1 MGISSIQRR
10 SNMPRDCLLL
20 ALVGILA
27 VLGCSGA
34 DGDSVREIPR
44 EAQRDLAA
52 VVEGGNLLA
61 VDLYKKLGEGGGNL
75 FFSPLSLS
83 TALAMT
89 SAGAAGETK
98 EEMEEVLHFPVDV
111 ETVHPSFGALAMSL
125 DQGAS
130 ADGYRLDIANR
141 LWGQP
146 DFEFE
151 EEFLAVSKQH
161 YGAGF
166 ETLDFA
172 GAPEKARETINRWV
186 EERTSN
192 RIQELL
198 PPGSIQTLTRLVLT
212 NAVYFKGD
220 WLNQFDR
227 KSTQKAPFYADG
239 ERSVET
245 PMMMRKGGYRYVRY
259 PDFQVIELP
268 YVGED
273 LSMIVVL
280 PAARDGLAAIEAQLS
295 EEKLTGWIRAL
306 AQKEVTVYL
315 PRFEMNT
322 GFAMKDTLSDMGMA
336 SAFVPPQEG
345 DPDSADFS
353 GLTGARDLYIDG
365 VFHKAF
371 VKVDEEGT
379 EAAAATG
386 VTIGLTSMPL
396 EPEVFRADHPFLF
409 LVWDR
414 VTGSILFMGRLVDPG
429 DEG

>member
-1 MGISSIQRR
+1 MHRY
-10 SNMPRDCLLL
+10 CLFL
-20 ALVGILA
+20 ALVGLLA

-34 DGDSVREIPR
+34 DGDSTREIPR
-44 EAQRDLAA
+44 LAQRDLPA
-52 VVEGGNLLA
+52 VVEGGNLFA
-61 VDLYKKLGEGGGNL
+61 VDLYRKLGEGGGNL

-111 ETVHPSFGALAMSL
+111 ESVHPSFGALAESL
-125 DQGAS
+125 AQGSAS
-130 ADGYRLDIANR
+130 GGYRLDIANR

-146 DFEFE
+146 GFEFE
-151 EEFLAVSKQH
+151 KEFLAVTKQH

-166 ETLDFA
+166 ETLDYA
-172 GAPEKARETINRWV
+172 KAPDKARETINRWV
-186 EERTSN
+186 EEQTSD

-198 PPGSIQTLTRLVLT
+198 PSGSIEALTRLVLT

-220 WLNQFDR
+220 WQNQFDR
-227 KSTQKAPFYADG
+227 KSTEQAPFYAGG
-239 ERSVET
+239 ERPVET
-245 PMMMRKGGYRYVRY
+245 PLMMSKGDYRYVRY
-259 PDFQVIELP
+259 PDFQVLELP

-280 PAARDGLAAIEAQLS
+280 PAARDGLADLEAQLS
-295 EEKLTGWIRAL
+295 NEKLTGWIRGM

-315 PRFEMNT
+315 PRFEMKT
-322 GFAMKDTLSDMGMA
+322 GFSMKDTLSEMGMP

-353 GLTGARDLYIDG
+353 RMTGARDLFING

-371 VKVDEEGT
+371 VKVNEEGT

-409 LVWDR
+409 LVRDR
-414 VTGSILFMGRLVDPG
+414 VTGSNLFMGRLVDPG

>member
-1 MGISSIQRR
+1 
-10 SNMPRDCLLL
+10 MPRNCLLL
-20 ALVGILA
+20 ALAGLLV
-27 VLGCSGA
+27 VLGCNGA
-34 DGDSVREIPR
+34 DGDSMREVRV
-44 EAQRDLAA
+44 EAKRDLPA
-52 VVEGGNLLA
+52 VVEGGNLFA
-61 VDLYKKLGEGGGNL
+61 VDLYRKLGEGGGNL

-89 SAGAAGETK
+89 SAGAAGETE

-111 ETVHPSFGALAMSL
+111 ESVHPSFGALAESL
-125 DQGAS
+125 AKGSS

-172 GAPEKARETINRWV
+172 KAPEKARETINRWV
-186 EERTSN
+186 EEQTER
-192 RIQELL
+192 RIQDLL
-198 PPGSIQTLTRLVLT
+198 PPGSIEALTRLVLT

-220 WLNQFDR
+220 WLNQFDP
-227 KSTQKAPFYADG
+227 KSTEKAPFYAEA
-239 ERSVET
+239 ERSVEV
-245 PMMMRKGGYRYVRY
+245 PLMMRKGDYRYVRY
-259 PDFQVIELP
+259 PDFQVLELP

-280 PAARDGLAAIEAQLS
+280 PAVRDGLADLEAQLS
-295 EEKLTGWIRAL
+295 TEKLTGWIRGMV
-306 AQKEVTVYL
+306 QKEVTVYL

-322 GFAMKDTLSDMGMA
+322 GFSMKDTLSEMGMP

-353 GLTGARDLYIDG
+353 RMTGARDLFING

-371 VKVDEEGT
+371 VKVNEEGT

-409 LVWDR
+409 LVRDR

-429 DEG
+429 EQG